1 MSLKVKNIASAQG
14 VGSSAAVRMDATP
27 HVTKDSAV
35 AVIQPSSGADRS
47 WALEK
52 SDDGGTTWSNVITGS
67 GAAIKIAEVQMGEQM
82 RLTVSGGTTGTVDAL
97 LMA

>member
-1 MSLKVKNIASAQG
+1 MSLNVKSIATGQG
-14 VGSSAAVRMDATP
+14 VGSSAAVRMDTTP

-35 AVIQPSSGADRS
+35 AVIQPSSGGDRS

-52 SDDGGTTWSNVITGS
+52 SDDGGTTWSSVISGS
-67 GAAIKIAEVQMGEQM
+67 GSAIKIAEVQMGEQM